1 MTRWRWRM
9 AWVVMRL
16 KVDVEG
22 VILRRGRAQQWHWRS
37 HHRSVVDAVPSWVQN
52 RPSLPVHPIL
62 RWGAARSGEGG
73 GVADFRKFR
82 VRWAAFSDAAM
93 EAQATSAGKGSS
105 ACQANDSSC
114 C

>member
-9 AWVVMRL
+9 AWVVVRL

-22 VILRRGRAQQWHWRS
+22 VILRRGRAQQWHGRS
-37 HHRSVVDAVPSWVQN
+37 HHSRSVFDAVPSWVQN
-52 RPSLPVHPIL
+52 RPSLSVHPIL

-82 VRWAAFSDAAM
+82 VRWAAFSDWLRLLLCLSPKLSLLVG
-93 EAQATSAGKGSS
+93 EERP
-105 ACQANDSSC
+105 
-114 C
+114 